1 MAKRIEEAINI
12 IKMNDRGGY
21 TVPTSRLYPYQWNW
35 DSGFTALGIWHFNKW
50 RAWLEIMALLDAQ
63 WQDGMVPHI
72 VFRHNDPDYFPGPNV
87 WSTETEPPTSGH
99 SQPPV
104 LASIIW
110 QLVQQG
116 TEYDARKAR
125 ELFPKLMA
133 YHRWFCAAR
142 DPQQTGVI
150 GIIHPWESGRDN
162 CPDWDIGMNNIVV
175 PDNLERYTRRD
186 TTHIDS
192 EQRPTQEQYD
202 RFITIVKFGRE
213 CGWDQKQIHAN
224 GPFLMA
230 DPGVQFIFL
239 RASRDLLAMA
249 RHLGMDM
256 AIDEIE
262 AWVARVES
270 GSDWLWNDAV
280 DGYCARDIR
289 TGTFSDAITNASALC
304 FYAGVGT
311 QEQNQLMEAHCRR
324 ILNASSYGMPSW
336 DPEHPAFESQ
346 RYWRGPVWAIMNHM
360 IIIGLEDAGHHD
372 LAERVRNDT
381 IRLINEKGMAEYF
394 DPKDG
399 TGLGGMDFSWTAAI
413 YLDLNRDAVSA
424 KLAGGL

>member
-175 PDNLERYTRRD
+175 PENLESYTRRD
-186 TTHIDS
+186 TTHINS

-213 CGWDQKQIHAN
+213 CGWDQQQIHAN

-262 AWVARVES
+262 AWVARVEC

-311 QEQNQLMEAHCRR
+311 PEQNQLMEAHCRR
-324 ILNASSYGMPSW
+324 ILDASSYGMPSW

-413 YLDLNRDAVSA
+413 YLDLNRDAVAA

>member
-175 PDNLERYTRRD
+175 PENLESYTRRD

-213 CGWDQKQIHAN
+213 CGWDQQQIHAN

-262 AWVARVES
+262 AWVARVEC

-311 QEQNQLMEAHCRR
+311 PEQNQLMEAHCRR
-324 ILNASSYGMPSW
+324 ILDASSYGMPSW

-413 YLDLNRDAVSA
+413 YLDLNRDAVAA

>member
-133 YHRWFCAAR
+133 YHRWFCTAR

-175 PDNLERYTRRD
+175 PENLESYTRRD

-213 CGWDQKQIHAN
+213 CGWDQQQIHAN

-249 RHLGMDM
+249 RHLGMDK

-262 AWVARVES
+262 AWVARVEL

-311 QEQNQLMEAHCRR
+311 PEQNQLMEAHCRR
-324 ILNASSYGMPSW
+324 ILDASSYGMPSW

-360 IIIGLEDAGHHD
+360 IIIGLEDTGHHD
-372 LAERVRNDT
+372 LAQRVRNDT

-413 YLDLNRDAVSA
+413 YLDLNRDAVAA

>member
-142 DPQQTGVI
+142 DPQETGVI

-175 PDNLERYTRRD
+175 PENLESYTRRD
-186 TTHIDS
+186 TKHIDS

-213 CGWDQKQIHAN
+213 CGWDQQQIHAN

-262 AWVARVES
+262 AWVARVER

-311 QEQNQLMEAHCRR
+311 PEQNQLMEAHCRR
-324 ILNASSYGMPSW
+324 ILDASSYGMPSW
-336 DPEHPAFESQ
+336 DPEHPAFESK

-360 IIIGLEDAGHHD
+360 IIIGLEDVGHYD

-394 DPKDG
+394 DPQDG

-413 YLDLNRDAVSA
+413 YLDLNRDKVAA
-424 KLAGGL
+424 ALAGGL